1 MNSPALTLAVQGLPH
16 EPCGIETNHVELTS
30 SVRMTAKFHTENAI
44 CWQKTQV
51 LYACSNDI
59 ALKGGIKNHAR
70 VTRTGWENPSPLISN
85 PSPFVPTLRFAP
97 LRHSWCRIG
106 DSWWRI
112 FPSHTRDPTMIFT
125 IQKLAFCPYTI
136 TLILKGRMAN
146 YQDVLIETWW
156 QTLWIMAHEWYKQ
169 KQKFAIKQNIY

>member
-59 ALKGGIKNHAR
+59 ALKGGIKNHGR
-70 VTRTGWENPSPLISN
+70 VTRMGWENPSPLISN

-106 DSWWRI
+106 DSW
-112 FPSHTRDPTMIFT
+112 
-125 IQKLAFCPYTI
+125 
-136 TLILKGRMAN
+136 
-146 YQDVLIETWW
+146 
-156 QTLWIMAHEWYKQ
+156 
-169 KQKFAIKQNIY
+169 

>member
-70 VTRTGWENPSPLISN
+70 VTRTGWENPSPLISQ
-85 PSPFVPTLRFAP
+85 SFTICTYTP
-97 LRHSWCRIG
+97 LWHSWCRIG
-106 DSWWRI
+106 DSW
-112 FPSHTRDPTMIFT
+112 
-125 IQKLAFCPYTI
+125 
-136 TLILKGRMAN
+136 
-146 YQDVLIETWW
+146 
-156 QTLWIMAHEWYKQ
+156 
-169 KQKFAIKQNIY
+169 